1 MPRLSLLDE
10 PRSRRPRPTVTQDVM
25 NVFSKSTKSLE
36 SPRGNRPAGDGHL
49 AAVCRLQAAEA
60 CATLGSSLEGLSQTE
75 ADARLKKFGLNLVTR
90 ERKATILQELWG
102 RARNPLNALLLTLA
116 TVSYFLGDV
125 RAAIVIATMVIL
137 AITTAFIQEHRS
149 NKAAAQLRAMVHTT
163 ASVRRGLS
171 STDNPFSEIPMEQL
185 VPGDVVRL
193 SAGDMIPGD
202 LRLLEAKDLFINQS
216 ALTGEAMPAEKH
228 ANASDEAATLIRLTF
243 RLGVG
248 LVFALVWPGDA
259 RGRAAGVLC
268 LVLAG
273 GCVAAAW
280 GSGEKTRGAG
290 LNRWHEAA
298 FLIGMGIGLIS
309 WFGQ

>member
-1 MPRLSLLDE
+1 MPRLSLLDD
-10 PRSRRPRPTVTQDVM
+10 TVTQDAM
-25 NVFSKSTKSLE
+25 NVFSKPTKSFE
-36 SPRGNRPAGDGHL
+36 SPRGDRAPGDSHL
-49 AAVCRLQAAEA
+49 AAVCRLEATEA
-60 CATLGSSLEGLSQTE
+60 CATVGSGLQGLSQSE
-75 ADARLKKFGLNLVTR
+75 ADTRLKKFGLNLVTR

-171 STDNPFSEIPMEQL
+171 FSDNPFSEIPMAQL

-216 ALTGEAMPAEKH
+216 ALTGEAMPGEARQGERRILRRPVRPAKPMLH
-228 ANASDEAATLIRLTF
+228 GRQRRVRLRHRRASADRPKYVLRS
-243 RLGVG
+243 
-248 LVFALVWPGDA
+248 A
-259 RGRAAGVLC
+259 RRRDSRAARPHRL
-268 LVLAG
+268 
-273 GCVAAAW
+273 
-280 GSGEKTRGAG
+280 
-290 LNRWHEAA
+290 
-298 FLIGMGIGLIS
+298 
-309 WFGQ
+309 